1 MVIYDKFGSIVLDIN
16 VDDDSYRYRA
26 IMNGTQVVLYYS
38 LTGHVEVPVG
48 SYIEYQGVKYTLWRP
63 ENFKK
68 HGTRNLEYTVE
79 FGGDE
84 EALKKYKVKDL
95 SITPNKLIFSYMAT
109 PRQLLQLFVDNLN
122 LREGG
127 WKVGKCIEG
136 VEKLYS
142 FSNEYIFDALNR
154 NAGD

>member
-1 MVIYDKFGSIVLDIN
+1 MVIYDKFGSIVLDID

-38 LTGHVEVPVG
+38 LTEHVEVPVG

-84 EALKKYKVKDL
+84 EVLKNTKSKMY
-95 SITPNKLIFSYMAT
+95 
-109 PRQLLQLFVDNLN
+109 Q
-122 LREGG
+122 
-127 WKVGKCIEG
+127 
-136 VEKLYS
+136 
-142 FSNEYIFDALNR
+142 
-154 NAGD
+154 